1 MRVRRTRSRLARGA
15 AAATLTLAAVLVCAQ
30 LPATARTSTAAS
42 ASTDA
47 SQVTRPRVDIKELPV
62 PPTVP
67 QNGVCTHPTGC
78 VSADWSG
85 IGTPGPARDP
95 KYVFLGITYA
105 GAPDSGPASVFRGNQ
120 VLVVRTDGSTFPNG
134 EAWKCVT
141 CGVSYG
147 TDIDTSQLVYPPANE
162 LPDRKR
168 VLVSNGI
175 LECGADGVKYAVTD
189 PRCTPART
197 KITPIYWNDKPLFQ
211 RDEQG
216 VNNGRE
222 WRLSPDGQHL
232 LFNVV
237 DFRVLSIVPY
247 VGRIAYDQGKGRYH
261 LTNVS
266 TLQNPA
272 RAFQPMVVEDG
283 NRLRFNHAGM
293 VGEPRGW
300 TADGRATLGIQSL
313 NSDSMDAWATDLATG
328 TSRPITRGA
337 HYTDPM
343 AMSPNGKWLLAEEV
357 NGSGRLDFISGLPGV
372 PPLTAQAGTAP
383 YVSGIR
389 NSGNR
394 RFFSPWLVDPATG
407 RGFQVNAGSDKNWNA
422 AADPAWLAD
431 STAVV
436 YTENLACGANPTPHR
451 CADSTEPGGR
461 NSRLMIARFPDFKP
475 SAPVA
480 APPVSDKTWGLPYD
494 PDKAP
499 EQPKPVP
506 TGTYTLRGKAQGAA
520 TVRITNNSADTQT
533 LALTVDYRDYSDD
546 GTNIING
553 TEKVERVSNT
563 TLGCTPGT
571 ATALACLTWTEDLKL
586 TGKHTGTKRTGP
598 DGFTLGP
605 SAMLRNEFQAVGI
618 LTTTIDG
625 TTYTQPANG
634 S

>member
-1 MRVRRTRSRLARGA
+1 MRVRRIRFTLARAMA
-15 AAATLTLAAVLVCAQ
+15 AAAALLLAVTVPSTQAHAGDATTTAQ
-30 LPATARTSTAAS
+30 
-42 ASTDA
+42 
-47 SQVTRPRVDIKELPV
+47 PRVSIAQLPV

-67 QNGVCTHPTGC
+67 DDGVCTRPTGC

-105 GAPDSGPASVFRGNQ
+105 GAPETGPASVYSGNQ

-134 EAWKCVT
+134 EAWKCLT
-141 CGVSYG
+141 CGVSYSS
-147 TDIDTSQLVYPPANE
+147 DIDTSQLTYPPANE

-175 LECGADGVKYAVTD
+175 LACGPEGAEYAVTD
-189 PRCTPART
+189 PRCTPDNTR
-197 KITPIYWNDKPLFQ
+197 ITPIYWNDKPLFQ
-211 RDEQG
+211 RDANG

-247 VGRIAYDQGKGRYH
+247 VGRIAYDADQGHYH
-261 LTNVS
+261 LTDVV
-266 TLQNPA
+266 TLTNPSQA
-272 RAFQPMVVEDG
+272 YQPLVVDSG
-283 NRLRFNHAGM
+283 NQLRFNQAGM

-300 TADGRATLGIQSL
+300 SADGSATLGIQSL
-313 NSDSMDAWATDLATG
+313 YADSMDGWATDLVTG
-328 TSRPITRGA
+328 ASKPVTRNA

-343 AMSPNGKWLLAEEV
+343 QMSPNGKWLLAEEV

-372 PPLTAQAGTAP
+372 PALTAQAGTAP

-389 NSGNR
+389 NNGNR

-407 RGFQVNAGSDKNWNA
+407 RGFQINAGSDKNWNI

-436 YTENLACGANPTPHR
+436 YTENLACGANPTPHK

-461 NSRLMIARFPDFKP
+461 NSRLVIARFPDFKP
-475 SAPVA
+475 SARVA
-480 APPVSDKTWGLPYD
+480 VAPFPATTWGQPYD
-494 PDKAP
+494 PDNP
-499 EQPKPVP
+499 PQQPKPVP
-506 TGTYTLRGKAQGAA
+506 TGTYTLKGKAGGSA
-520 TVRITNNSADTQT
+520 TVQITTNSTGTQNLSVAVT
-533 LALTVDYRDYSDD
+533 YTNFSDD
-546 GTNIING
+546 STNIING

-563 TLGCTPGT
+563 TLGCSPGT
-571 ATALACLTWTEDLKL
+571 ASALACLTWTEDLKL
-586 TGKHTGTKRTGP
+586 SGKHTGTKRTGP
-598 DGFTLGP
+598 EGFALGP
-605 SAMLRNEFQAVGI
+605 AAMLRNEFQAVGT

-625 TTYTQPANG
+625 VTYSQPTNG
-634 S
+634 N